1 MKTLRIIAIVL
12 IIALFGAMLTACSSA
27 KVKSQ
32 AESLAFE
39 KFLSYVNGDAA
50 TEVILNTDSVDVS
63 EVTYIN
69 FKAVDDT
76 LADDKGFP
84 VYAFKIIASYKIGD
98 VQYNNIATYVNVI
111 YKNDSCS
118 AKIGNADLYEK
129 YDKQYK
135 PKEKELKEKEI
146 NKLLSAGIEAMKA
159 QVAQRKLEAEQRAE
173 AERIEREELAEYA
186 VFADTFVTALNNAN
200 LTAEL
205 TREQLIAL
213 LPAASD
219 TLVYVGEEVYEIEQE
234 LQEGVNYVLVPNR
247 PAAGYL
253 TFDLTIYNAKY
264 TVMVC
269 ALDGVAD
276 RSEPSVR

>member
-1 MKTLRIIAIVL
+1 MKALRIIAIVL
-12 IIALFGAMLTACSSA
+12 IIALFGAMLTACSSS
-27 KVKSQ
+27 VKKQSELQ
-32 AESLAFE
+32 AFE
-39 KFLSYVNGDAA
+39 KFLSYLNGETA
-50 TEVILNTDSVDVS
+50 TEVLLNVDSIDVS

-76 LADDKGFP
+76 LPDDKGFP
-84 VYAFKIIASYKIGD
+84 VYAYRIAASYKLGD
-98 VQYNNIATYVNVI
+98 VQYNNIITYVNVI
-111 YKNDSCS
+111 YKNNTCS
-118 AKIGNADLYEK
+118 AKIGNADLYDK

-135 PKEKELKEKEI
+135 PKEKVLKEKEI
-146 NKLLSAGIEAMKA
+146 DKLLTAGIEALKA

-200 LTAEL
+200 ITADT
-205 TREQLIAL
+205 TREQLIAM
-213 LPAASD
+213 LPTSSD
-219 TLVYVGEEVYEIEQE
+219 ALVYVGEEVYDNEQE

-247 PAAGYL
+247 PAAGYF
-253 TFDLTIYNAKY
+253 TFDLTIYNTKY

-269 ALDGVAD
+269 ALDGVVD